1 MPNLR
6 PETKR
11 EGVPQL
17 IERILDKG
25 VVIDLKARIALL
37 EQHLLKIRATTIL
50 TSFETA
56 ALTGIDF
63 PSEVIF
69 ETQAWRKLLTTE
81 KCPQCNKRLEK
92 EELEQ
97 GCPWCGFKLELNR

>member
-1 MPNLR
+1 MVHLR
-6 PETKR
+6 PTTNR
-11 EGVPQL
+11 EGLPQT
-17 IERILDKG
+17 IDRILDKG

-56 ALTGIDF
+56 ALQGIDF

-69 ETQAWRKLLTTE
+69 ETQAWRKLLTRE
-81 KCPQCNKRLEK
+81 KCPQCNKRLK
-92 EELEQ
+92 REELEQ
-97 GCPWCGFKLELNR
+97 GCPWCGFKLEINK